1 MAWVG
6 QWQADACR
14 NSLNCWNSATCR
26 VVTRVPTQRELEDK
40 TLSYEQ
46 IVSKDAA
53 PSTKSLVFSAIRSG
67 NVDLLKV
74 LPAMQ
79 GRLFRFAM
87 RGRLFC
93 LILLCV
99 RLDADQGVHLQNAL
113 EQFGACVTLRDD
125 INFNTGAYYANR
137 PKRLLSPT

>member
-1 MAWVG
+1 M
-6 QWQADACR
+6 
-14 NSLNCWNSATCR
+14 
-26 VVTRVPTQRELEDK
+26 TRVPTQRELEDK

-74 LPAMQ
+74 LTAMR
-79 GRLFRFAM
+79 GRLLRFVM

-93 LILLCV
+93 FSLLCV
-99 RLDADQGVHLQNAL
+99 RLDADHQVHLQNAL

-125 INFNTGAYYANR
+125 VNFNTGSYFANR